1 MLCQNIGMRANHEDG
16 ELGKF
21 FQGRF
26 RAVRILDEVTL
37 MACAAYVD
45 LNPIRAAIAETLEE
59 SDYTSVQRRIHA
71 MTANSTMSSSIN
83 SPSNACDSFM
93 APLTIDE
100 NKDPTG
106 PCASVARTQCSDKGF
121 QVVVI

>member
-71 MTANSTMSSSIN
+71 MTANSTMSYRKNFSTQ
-83 SPSNACDSFM
+83 ATYDF
-93 APLTIDE
+93 
-100 NKDPTG
+100 
-106 PCASVARTQCSDKGF
+106 SVFHA
-121 QVVVI
+121 

>member
-26 RAVRILDEVTL
+26 RAVRFLDEVTL

-45 LNPIRAAIAETLEE
+45 LTRFDDSWAAKNNPT
-59 SDYTSVQRRIHA
+59 
-71 MTANSTMSSSIN
+71 
-83 SPSNACDSFM
+83 
-93 APLTIDE
+93 
-100 NKDPTG
+100 
-106 PCASVARTQCSDKGF
+106 
-121 QVVVI
+121 